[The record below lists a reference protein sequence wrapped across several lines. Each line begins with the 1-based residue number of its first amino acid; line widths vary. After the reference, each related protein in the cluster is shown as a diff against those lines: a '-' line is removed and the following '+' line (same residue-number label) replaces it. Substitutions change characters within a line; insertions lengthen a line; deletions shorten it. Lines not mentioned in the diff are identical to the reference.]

1 MVIILSYCLLYEE
14 NELQIQHE
22 KLQKCGI
29 ATPKNQCHIFNTL
42 FSIPHFQCHI
52 FNTLFSIPHFQYLIF
67 NTTCYSSKI
76 RHFHEKNRQNEEH
89 SFAEFSF

>member
-1 MVIILSYCLLYEE
+1 MVMILSYCLLYEE
-14 NELQIQHE
+14 NELKIQHE

-29 ATPKNQCHIFNTL
+29 ATPKN
-42 FSIPHFQCHI
+42 QCHI

-76 RHFHEKNRQNEEH
+76 RHFHEKNRQNEED
-89 SFAEFSF
+89 SFAESSF